1 MADFPLLESPKLSH
15 ISGRKI
21 MKFPHCPSDSFRF
34 LQILCSNKSL
44 FNFQGQFKQAA
55 IVDLFLNKSKTNGFF
70 FEAGAYDGVVAS
82 NTLLFET
89 RYNWTGLLVEAN
101 PDNYD
106 LLLEKNRK
114 AYSIG
119 TCLSMNTYPEVVYF
133 DATTIF
139 GGILREGFVKPGDNI
154 PVTDRERQKELA
166 MPTRRTIKV
175 SLFTS

>member
-1 MADFPLLESPKLSH
+1 M
-15 ISGRKI
+15 
-21 MKFPHCPSDSFRF
+21 
-34 LQILCSNKSL
+34 
-44 FNFQGQFKQAA
+44 
-55 IVDLFLNKSKTNGFF
+55 
-70 FEAGAYDGVVAS
+70 
-82 NTLLFET
+82 
-89 RYNWTGLLVEAN
+89 VEAN

-166 MPTRRTIKV
+166 IPTRRTIKV
-175 SLFTS
+175 SLFTSL